1 MEYFTKI
8 KKIVKTKDDYDLM
21 MMILMDRIFD
31 NKPIS
36 ANGMLDGSI
45 IAFMISVKFTRNL
58 FTGDDMGR
66 VLDGTIQKLEQIIIW
81 VNDNEKKIVD
91 IIKADKRWILKTNQ

>member
-1 MEYFTKI
+1 MNYFKKI
-8 KKIVKTKDDYDLM
+8 KKIIKTKDDYDLM
-21 MMILMDRIFD
+21 MVILMDRIFN

-36 ANGMLDGSI
+36 ANGMLDGAI
-45 IAFMISVKFTRNL
+45 IGFMVSVKFTRNL

-81 VNDNEKKIVD
+81 INDNEKRIVN
-91 IIKADKRWILKTNQ
+91 IIKADQRWIINK